1 MENYYSFTLTCQRY
15 WKCPDLNKCFR
26 DMNQEE
32 QKKLFVTQLEQ
43 FLGNIVVLAFEVN
56 EFKNIHC
63 HGIFYSVPTY
73 FVEFRRVMFDKFSLR
88 KQTIE
93 KHIDYIF
100 DGHLLE
106 TKKDII
112 SWINYCMKDQKKD
125 QLFDIFNMN
134 LIHMLYSGNIFGV
147 SIQESVSDDGGDSN

>member
-32 QKKLFVTQLEQ
+32 QKKLFRNHSWSNFWEILSVS
-43 FLGNIVVLAFEVN
+43 VEVN

-73 FVEFRRVMFDKFSLR
+73 LLEFRRVMFDKFSLR

-93 KHIDYIF
+93 KTH
-100 DGHLLE
+100 
-106 TKKDII
+106 
-112 SWINYCMKDQKKD
+112 
-125 QLFDIFNMN
+125 
-134 LIHMLYSGNIFGV
+134 
-147 SIQESVSDDGGDSN
+147 